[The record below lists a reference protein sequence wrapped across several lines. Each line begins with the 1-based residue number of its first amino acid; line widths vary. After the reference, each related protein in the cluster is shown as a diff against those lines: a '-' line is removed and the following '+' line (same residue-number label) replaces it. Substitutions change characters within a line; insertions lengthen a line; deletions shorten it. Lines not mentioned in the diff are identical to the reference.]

1 MLGNALILTSLWGK
15 HHNIPGYQNK
25 LKLLVDHGAPLNAT
39 DGQGAQA
46 IHAASIRG
54 DSTSLH
60 ELILLGANIHAA
72 DALGRQPLHYAAMT
86 QNLEALRFLI
96 SKGAN
101 INAKDGNGLL
111 AVDHVSQVA
120 SLKGHTARAI
130 LQAPTEKEQRRKTQ
144 RKTKNGQR
152 NEL

>member
-1 MLGNALILTSLWGK
+1 MLGNALILASLYGN
-15 HHNIPGYQNK
+15 HHNK

-46 IHAASIRG
+46 IHAASIA
-54 DSTSLH
+54 DLNSLH

-72 DALGRQPLHYAAMT
+72 DASGRQPLHYAAAT
-86 QNLEALRFLI
+86 EDNLETLRFLL

-101 INAKDGNGLL
+101 ANVKDKNGML
-111 AVDHVSQVA
+111 AVDHA
-120 SLKGHTARAI
+120 DTDAARAI
-130 LQAPTEKEQRRKTQ
+130 LQAATEKEQRRR
-144 RKTKNGQR
+144 RKQQKKYRQG

>member
-1 MLGNALILTSLWGK
+1 MLGNALILASLYGN
-15 HHNIPGYQNK
+15 HHNK

-46 IHAASIRG
+46 IHAASIA
-54 DSTSLH
+54 DLNSLH

-72 DALGRQPLHYAAMT
+72 DASGQQPLHFAAATGSMET
-86 QNLEALRFLI
+86 LRLLL

-101 INAKDGNGLL
+101 KNAKDGSGLL
-111 AVDHVSQVA
+111 AVDHVSQGA
-120 SLKGHTARAI
+120 SLQGHAARAI
-130 LQAPTEKEQRRKTQ
+130 LQPATEKEQRQKKHR
-144 RKTKNGQR
+144 QR

>member
-1 MLGNALILTSLWGK
+1 MLGNALILASLYGN
-15 HHNIPGYQNK
+15 HHNK

-46 IHAASIRG
+46 IHAASIA
-54 DSTSLH
+54 DLNSLH